1 MKKKIKGGITGKGF
15 KPGKSGNPSGRPKSA
30 KIIETLKK
38 IGNEPYNEDYTKL
51 EYICK
56 MVVEN
61 ALDGHLQWA
70 KLYFERVEGKPFLNH
85 SISVDK
91 SNDQPIKVFD
101 IEGVNDDGNYKTL
114 ALKDKDK

>member
-30 KIIETLKK
+30 KIIETLKN
-38 IGNEPYNEDYTKL
+38 IGNERYNEDYTKL

-61 ALDGHLQWA
+61 ALDGHIQWA

-91 SNDQPIKVFD
+91 SNNQPIKVFD
-101 IEGVNDDGNYKTL
+101 IEGVNDDGNYKPL
-114 ALKDKDK
+114 ALKDKSK